1 MSSQDKMILT
11 PERAEAAVW
20 GGALLGG
27 GGGGWM
33 DDGLETALLAVRLGD
48 VALIPVDAIEESANV
63 LTVSAVGAP
72 GAKERYVRPT
82 HFVRAV
88 ELFRQRFGIVP
99 DALITNE
106 CGGNATINGWLQSAV
121 LGIPLLDAP
130 CNGRAHPTGIM
141 GSMGLHRNKNYESKQ
156 TAAGGNPKTGRYLE
170 AAVSGTLDNVAG
182 LIRTASVQAGGLV
195 AVARNPVS
203 AGYVKQHA
211 APGAITQCIDLGTV
225 MLAATVGGR
234 NVPAATAEFLQG
246 EIVATG
252 TVNAVTIETRGGFDV
267 GLVVMQTAKGKIEM
281 TFWNEYMTLE
291 IDGERIG
298 TFPDL
303 IATMDAG
310 TGRPVNTAEIKEGQ
324 DIAILLAGK
333 EKLILGAGMRD
344 PELLLTA
351 EQAVNRSMVQ
361 YVFPENNKL

>member
-1 MSSQDKMILT
+1 MARMALS
-11 PERAEAAVW
+11 RA
-20 GGALLGG
+20 
-27 GGGGWM
+27 
-33 DDGLETALLAVRLGD
+33 T
-48 VALIPVDAIEESANV
+48 
-63 LTVSAVGAP
+63 
-72 GAKERYVRPT
+72 
-82 HFVRAV
+82 
-88 ELFRQRFGIVP
+88 
-99 DALITNE
+99 
-106 CGGNATINGWLQSAV
+106 
-121 LGIPLLDAP
+121 
-130 CNGRAHPTGIM
+130 
-141 GSMGLHRNKNYESKQ
+141 
-156 TAAGGNPKTGRYLE
+156 
-170 AAVSGTLDNVAG
+170 
-182 LIRTASVQAGGLV
+182 
-195 AVARNPVS
+195 
-203 AGYVKQHA
+203 
-211 APGAITQCIDLGTV
+211 

>member
-1 MSSQDKMILT
+1 MTQTKILT
-11 PERAEAAVW
+11 LADAQSAVL

-27 GGGGWM
+27 GGGGWIN
-33 DDGLETALLAVRLGD
+33 DGQETAELAIRLGD
-48 VALIPVDAIEESANV
+48 VALTPVEAMNESAVV

-72 GAKERYVRPT
+72 GAKDRYVRPT

-106 CGGNATINGWLQSAV
+106 CGGNATINGWLQSAI

-141 GSMGLHRNKNYESKQ
+141 GSMGLHRDKNYESKQ
-156 TAAGGNPKTGRYLE
+156 TAAGGNPLKKMYLE
-170 AAVSGTLDNVAG
+170 VAAGGTLENVAG
-182 LIRTASVQAGGLV
+182 LIRTASVQAGGLM

-203 AGYVKQHA
+203 VRYVKQHA
-211 APGAITQCIDLGTV
+211 ALGAITQCINLGTI
-225 MLAATVGGR
+225 MLAAKTGGR
-234 NVPAATAEFLQG
+234 NVPAAAAEFLQG
-246 EIVATG
+246 EIIAIG
-252 TVNAVTIETRGGFDV
+252 TVGSVTIETRGGFDV
-267 GLVVMQTAKGKIEM
+267 GLVVMETAKGKMEL

-310 TGRPVNTAEIKEGQ
+310 TGQPIGTAEIEAGQ

-344 PELLLTA
+344 PDLLLAA
-351 EQAVNRSMVQ
+351 EQAVNRPMVKF
-361 YVFPENNKL
+361 VFPENNK

>member
-1 MSSQDKMILT
+1 M
-11 PERAEAAVW
+11 
-20 GGALLGG
+20 
-27 GGGGWM
+27 
-33 DDGLETALLAVRLGD
+33 
-48 VALIPVDAIEESANV
+48 
-63 LTVSAVGAP
+63 
-72 GAKERYVRPT
+72 
-82 HFVRAV
+82 
-88 ELFRQRFGIVP
+88 
-99 DALITNE
+99 
-106 CGGNATINGWLQSAV
+106 
-121 LGIPLLDAP
+121 
-130 CNGRAHPTGIM
+130 
-141 GSMGLHRNKNYESKQ
+141 
-156 TAAGGNPKTGRYLE
+156 
-170 AAVSGTLDNVAG
+170 
-182 LIRTASVQAGGLV
+182 
-195 AVARNPVS
+195 
-203 AGYVKQHA
+203 
-211 APGAITQCIDLGTV
+211 
-225 MLAATVGGR
+225 
-234 NVPAATAEFLQG
+234 
-246 EIVATG
+246 
-252 TVNAVTIETRGGFDV
+252 FDV

>member
-1 MSSQDKMILT
+1 M
-11 PERAEAAVW
+11 
-20 GGALLGG
+20 
-27 GGGGWM
+27 
-33 DDGLETALLAVRLGD
+33 
-48 VALIPVDAIEESANV
+48 
-63 LTVSAVGAP
+63 
-72 GAKERYVRPT
+72 
-82 HFVRAV
+82 
-88 ELFRQRFGIVP
+88 
-99 DALITNE
+99 
-106 CGGNATINGWLQSAV
+106 
-121 LGIPLLDAP
+121 
-130 CNGRAHPTGIM
+130 
-141 GSMGLHRNKNYESKQ
+141 
-156 TAAGGNPKTGRYLE
+156 
-170 AAVSGTLDNVAG
+170 SGTLDNVAG